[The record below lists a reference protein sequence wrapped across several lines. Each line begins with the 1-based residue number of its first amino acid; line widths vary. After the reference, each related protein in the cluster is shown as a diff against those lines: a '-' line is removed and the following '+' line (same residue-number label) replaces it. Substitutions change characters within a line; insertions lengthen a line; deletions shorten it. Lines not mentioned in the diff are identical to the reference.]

1 MDFTSP
7 MDHSKHSSISFS
19 TSTASSDS
27 MQEGERDFDTTELNS
42 VRIYVEDQR
51 NVDPEK
57 VMPYMFMLGRGV
69 HNEIPKEIDIS
80 SVEILKKALELK
92 VLRKKAII
100 LSKLMLIQERC

>member
-1 MDFTSP
+1 
-7 MDHSKHSSISFS
+7 
-19 TSTASSDS
+19 